1 MAAEIVPILSA
12 LEDDQALSQ
21 VARLLLERNRA
32 QFAQIAVSD
41 KRARTPSRP
50 QIGSAKSRQNAASG
64 MNWSRRIGDRQ
75 PTSADTDQHSL
86 SAQFGRGSFE
96 LSIDVK
102 RAPTDTPFSH
112 EALDELQMLGQ
123 PLIAAITARNKL
135 RTAVRDCARSRAVVE
150 LVATPILLFDTN
162 GCLLEANSAAR
173 AFLKNSDGLR
183 LRSGRIY
190 ACRPQDMARFSSAL
204 ADLSPA
210 PPGHTRAL
218 SIERDN
224 GSPYLMAITKRSVAG
239 EHVLIGLIADP
250 DARISAA
257 MPVLREL
264 FGLGAAEAEIACAL
278 ARGLDPEAIAR
289 LRSTSLA
296 TVRTQLKSI
305 AAKMGCSRQTE
316 IVRIVM
322 SVPALMSA

>member
-41 KRARTPSRP
+41 KRTRASSRP
-50 QIGSAKSRQNAASG
+50 QIGSAKSRQNTASG
-64 MNWSRRIGDRQ
+64 RNWNRRIGDRQ
-75 PTSADTDQHSL
+75 ATSADPDLHSL
-86 SAQFGRGSFE
+86 SAQFGGGAFE

-123 PLIAAITARNKL
+123 PLIAAIAARNKL
-135 RTAVRDCARSRAVVE
+135 RTALRDCARSRAVVE
-150 LVATPILLFDTN
+150 LVATPILLFDTS
-162 GCLLEANSAAR
+162 GCILDANSAAR
-173 AFLKNSDGLR
+173 GFLKNGEGLR
-183 LRSGRIY
+183 LRGGKIY
-190 ACRPQDMARFSSAL
+190 ACRPQDMAKFSGAL
-204 ADLSPA
+204 AELGAA
-210 PPGHTRAL
+210 PLGSTRAI
-218 SIERDN
+218 SIERDS
-224 GSPYLMAITKRSVAG
+224 GSPYLMSITNRSIG
-239 EHVLIGLIADP
+239 NEQVLIGLIADP
-250 DARISAA
+250 DARINAA
-257 MPVLREL
+257 MPVLRVL
-264 FGLGAAEAEIACAL
+264 FGLGAAEAEIACAV
-278 ARGLDPEAIAR
+278 ARGLDPEAVAR
-289 LRSTSLA
+289 QRSTSLA

-305 AAKMGCSRQTE
+305 CAKMGCSRQTE

>member
-32 QFAQIAVSD
+32 QFAQIAVLD
-41 KRARTPSRP
+41 KRTRTTSRP
-50 QIGSAKSRQNAASG
+50 QIGSAKSRQNATSG
-64 MNWSRRIGDRQ
+64 RNRNRRIGDRQ
-75 PTSADTDQHSL
+75 ATSADTDLHSL

-96 LSIDVK
+96 LSIDIK

-112 EALDELQMLGQ
+112 QALDELQMLGQ
-123 PLIAAITARNKL
+123 PLIAAITTRNKL
-135 RTAVRDCARSRAVVE
+135 RATLRDCARSRAVVE
-150 LVATPILLFDTN
+150 LVATPILLLDTN
-162 GCLLEANSAAR
+162 GCILEANSAAR
-173 AFLKNSDGLR
+173 AFLKSCDGLR
-183 LRSGRIY
+183 IRSGKIY
-190 ACRPQDMARFSSAL
+190 ASRSQDMARFSKAL
-204 ADLSPA
+204 ADLGPA
-210 PPGHTRAL
+210 APGHTRAI
-218 SIERDN
+218 SIEREN

-239 EHVLIGLIADP
+239 EDVLIGLIADP
-250 DARISAA
+250 DARINAA

-264 FGLGAAEAEIACAL
+264 FGLGVAEAEIACAV
-278 ARGLDPEAIAR
+278 ARGLDPDAIAR

>member
-1 MAAEIVPILSA
+1 MVAEIVPILSA

-32 QFAQIAVSD
+32 QFAQIAISD

-50 QIGSAKSRQNAASG
+50 QIGSARSRQNAASG
-64 MNWSRRIGDRQ
+64 MNWSRGIGDRHL
-75 PTSADTDQHSL
+75 TSADTDQHSL

-123 PLIAAITARNKL
+123 PLIAAITARNNL
-135 RTAVRDCARSRAVVE
+135 RTALRDCARSRAVVE

-190 ACRPQDMARFSSAL
+190 ARRPQDMARFSGAL

-210 PPGHTRAL
+210 PLGHTKAI
-218 SIERDN
+218 SIERDS

-250 DARISAA
+250 DARINAA

-278 ARGLDPEAIAR
+278 ARGLDPEGIAR

-305 AAKMGCSRQTE
+305 TAKMGCSRQTE

>member
-41 KRARTPSRP
+41 RRSRASSRP
-50 QIGSAKSRQNAASG
+50 QIGSAKSRHNAASG
-64 MNWSRRIGDRQ
+64 TDWNRRIGDRQ
-75 PTSADTDQHSL
+75 TTNPETDFHSL
-86 SAQFGRGSFE
+86 TAKFGRGPFE

-102 RAPTDTPFSH
+102 RAPTDTPFSN

-123 PLIAAITARNKL
+123 PLIAAITARDKL
-135 RTAVRDCARSRAVVE
+135 RTALRDCARSRAVVE
-150 LVATPILLFDTN
+150 MVATPVLLFDTS
-162 GCLLEANSAAR
+162 GCLLEANSAGR
-173 AFLKNSDGLR
+173 TFLKNGDGLR

-190 ACRPQDMARFSSAL
+190 ACRPQDMARFSRAM
-204 ADLSPA
+204 ADLGAAA
-210 PPGHTRAL
+210 PDDTRAI
-218 SIERDN
+218 SIERDS
-224 GSPYLMAITKRSVAG
+224 GSPYMMTITKRLVAD
-239 EHVLIGLIADP
+239 EQVLIGLIADP
-250 DARISAA
+250 DARINAA
-257 MPVLREL
+257 MPVLRSL
-264 FGLGAAEAEIACAL
+264 FGLGAAEAEIACAV

-289 LRSTSLA
+289 LRSTSLT
-296 TVRTQLKSI
+296 TVRSQLKSI
-305 AAKMGCSRQTE
+305 TAKMGCSRQTE